1 MYLLGFV
8 KLIIIYDIHQYFLVS
23 LSVGKLQVNFILHE
37 WIFSIKELLNYICYI
52 YINSYRFTS
61 SCSSAQYSFQN
72 RALYR

>member
-8 KLIIIYDIHQYFLVS
+8 KLIIIYDIHQDFLVS
-23 LSVGKLQVNFILHE
+23 LSVGKLQVSFILYE

-52 YINSYRFTS
+52 YLNSYRFTS